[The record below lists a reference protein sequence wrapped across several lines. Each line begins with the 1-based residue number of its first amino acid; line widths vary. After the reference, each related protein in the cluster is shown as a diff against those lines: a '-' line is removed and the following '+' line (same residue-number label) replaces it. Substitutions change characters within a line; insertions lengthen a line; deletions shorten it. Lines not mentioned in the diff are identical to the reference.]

1 MPISSA
7 SSAQE
12 CKLVIISPSGQYRP
26 AVPGRL
32 ALAVSASTE
41 IEAGRGDVWRII
53 SDIDSAAQN
62 ITAILDIEVLE
73 RAPAADSVLGLK
85 WTETRKMFGKEARE
99 TMTVV
104 AEKPGYWYETRAQNH
119 GTVYTSKMEIQ
130 EASNPDKCTL
140 IMSFDHQPLSLG
152 ARLMS
157 IFSFL
162 FEGSIK
168 KAFAQ
173 DLADI
178 KRVAES

>member
-1 MPISSA
+1 M
-7 SSAQE
+7 
-12 CKLVIISPSGQYRP
+12 
-26 AVPGRL
+26 
-32 ALAVSASTE
+32 AVSASTE
-41 IEAGRGDVWRII
+41 IKARREDVWRII
-53 SDIDSAAQN
+53 SDIDSAKHN
-62 ITAILDIEVLE
+62 ITAILDVEVLE

-85 WTETRKMFGKEARE
+85 WTETRKMFGKEAKE

-130 EASNPDKCTL
+130 ETDTPHSCTL
-140 IMSFDHQPLSLG
+140 LMSFDHQPLSLG

-157 IFSFL
+157 VFSFL

-178 KRVAES
+178 KRVAETG